1 MNLLFSSIVF
11 FALLLG
17 SSNCPAHAFSSF
29 RLRTYLEAPSYPL
42 CRQCSCRRRSQSIIS
57 VCMRNQR
64 HSDEPILDSS
74 RRSAMLR
81 FTAMVTTAFI
91 SPDRATADDEAEI
104 FAEESDEI
112 DEFLFDEEED
122 DYSVVDAPTYKPD
135 GYRESNEVGT
145 SSDPWDRFTPRVT
158 PTDESALSQAFANS
172 IPPVA
177 PTKVARGQSKP
188 KSAASATKQNS
199 ISSTDQELSTDHM
212 DSGSLFALSFPL
224 MVLSGAYYSFERK
237 KTYQYET
244 QGTPKVKVVMIEDE
258 PYGLDRGRRYYN
270 GVNVVREFCDASK
283 PKASNE
289 CVNGIAE
296 FLDNVSHTGYAG
308 EESQQT
314 ASAIISYLDS
324 LSSRGSN
331 VAQHNSAPQATGVAF
346 SSYLQ
351 GLSEGSISA
360 PSSAESVAEYL
371 NTLTSTDS
379 ERLTRLESRVD
390 QLESSMD
397 DKVARELNKIAT
409 ILVEECCQ
417 GRNVRDDPEV
427 NGSGVNAYQNRDLE
441 LNGYQVNSFELDNAE
456 EQVVCNRV
464 DGARE
469 NLPML

>member
-1 MNLLFSSIVF
+1 
-11 FALLLG
+11 
-17 SSNCPAHAFSSF
+17 
-29 RLRTYLEAPSYPL
+29 
-42 CRQCSCRRRSQSIIS
+42 
-57 VCMRNQR
+57 
-64 HSDEPILDSS
+64 
-74 RRSAMLR
+74 
-81 FTAMVTTAFI
+81 MVTTAFI
-91 SPDRATADDEAEI
+91 SPNRATADDEAEI

-112 DEFLFDEEED
+112 DEFLFDEEEED
-122 DYSVVDAPTYKPD
+122 NSIVDAPTYKPG
-135 GYRESNEVGT
+135 GYGESNEVVT

-158 PTDESALSQAFANS
+158 PTDESALSQAFASS
-172 IPPVA
+172 IPSVA
-177 PTKVARGQSKP
+177 PTKVARRQSKP
-188 KSAASATKQNS
+188 KSTSSVTEQKS

-212 DSGSLFALSFPL
+212 DAGSLFALSFPL

-237 KTYQYET
+237 KTYEYDT

-371 NTLTSTDS
+371 NTLASIDRG
-379 ERLTRLESRVD
+379 RLSRLETRVD

-409 ILVEECCQ
+409 ILVEQSGQ
-417 GRNVRDDPEV
+417 GRDVRYDSEV
-427 NGSGVNAYQNRDLE
+427 NGSGVNGYQNRDPE
-441 LNGYQVNSFELDNAE
+441 LNGYQVSSFELDSAE
-456 EQVVCNRV
+456 GQVISSRV
-464 DGARE
+464 DGAHK